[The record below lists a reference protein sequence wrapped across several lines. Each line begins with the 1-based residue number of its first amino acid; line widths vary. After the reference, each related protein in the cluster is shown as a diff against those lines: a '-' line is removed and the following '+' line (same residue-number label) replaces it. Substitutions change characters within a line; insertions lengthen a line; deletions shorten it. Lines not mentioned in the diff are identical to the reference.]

1 MSLKR
6 TITLLLLSP
15 AAILFAQD
23 DVLYNHGG
31 ELYIQENALLKIQGS
46 LVNENHTTSAVIS
59 NDGTIE
65 LDGDIENKTG
75 ATFGVHTND
84 ASKERAVK
92 FVGNGTQLIKGDFA
106 TPGQSGFYNL
116 VIDKASAADTVE
128 MRTEVLV
135 EGTLAFGSASIT
147 STYQPSD
154 FYTNN
159 NHKGLLKTYSAD
171 NDEFLL
177 NIQNGNPDAISGYPA
192 LEIDGAPST
201 GFVLTSGIRGSN
213 HGGLQRKVASAT
225 SYLFPVGTEGRG
237 FNGAMLNFTS
247 VPGNGNV
254 KTKFCEGTSNTIEN
268 TVGTISAFCVGCD
281 EDNPADNRGYNR
293 YFASNDCNGG
303 APQWVVFDHTAYN
316 HGYWSF
322 ESSNTGYQYDIEVFP
337 NTFPDDYANRNNSW
351 RVLKHEGP
359 YNEDP
364 SAEGTDWTGE
374 IESSVSNISDLTTFT
389 RNMGCYSGNGVPG
402 GSYTDFSHFTMG
414 MSGSGSA
421 LPVKLLYV
429 RAEPMGKHRIRVS
442 WATSLEINNDGFEV
456 HRSTDGVNFTKIGWV
471 DGHDNST
478 ITNYYNF
485 EDRGAEVGVTYYYRL
500 KQIDNDLKFEYSQV
514 VQAKLG
520 GDEVG
525 GFSLYPNPTANDV
538 FLNVVNPAGEI
549 TVRIYDTKGVRM
561 FENIFTVEQD
571 GVDQTVNIKA
581 SAFMPPGTYVITGST
596 NGRDFS
602 SKFVLQ

>member
-1 MSLKR
+1 MRLKR
-6 TITLLLLSP
+6 TIILLLLSP
-15 AAILFAQD
+15 AAVLFAQTNE
-23 DVLYNHGG
+23 LFNRGG
-31 ELYIQENALLKIQGS
+31 ELYIQENALLRIQGG
-46 LVNENHTTSAVIS
+46 LVSENHTTNASIN
-59 NDGTIE
+59 NDGIIE
-65 LDGDIENKTG
+65 LDGDIENKSG
-75 ATFGVHTND
+75 ATFAIHTNN

-92 FVGNGTQLIKGDFA
+92 FVGNGTQFIKGDFS

-116 VIDKASAADTVE
+116 VVDKASAADTVE
-128 MRTEVLV
+128 MQTSVLV
-135 EGTLAFGSASIT
+135 EGTLAFGTASIT

-159 NHKGLLKTYSAD
+159 NHKGLLKTYS
-171 NDEFLL
+171 NSDEFLL
-177 NIQNGNPDAISGYPA
+177 DIQNGNPDAISGFPT

-201 GFVLTSGIRGSN
+201 GFILTSGVRGSSN
-213 HGGLQRKVASAT
+213 GGVQRKINSAT
-225 SYLFPVGTEGRG
+225 SYLFPIGTEGRG
-237 FNGAMLNFTS
+237 FNGAMLNFNS
-247 VPGNGNV
+247 VPGNGSV
-254 KTKFCEGTSNTIEN
+254 KSKFCEGTSNTDDG
-268 TVGTISAFCVGCD
+268 TVGILAPFCVGCTG
-281 EDNPADNRGYNR
+281 EYPADNRGYNR
-293 YFASNDCNGG
+293 YFESNDCNGG
-303 APQWVVFDHTAYN
+303 NPQWVIFDHTAYN
-316 HGYWSF
+316 HGFWSF

-337 NTFPDDYANRNNSW
+337 NNFPDDYSNRNNSW

-359 YNEDP
+359 YGEDV
-364 SAEGTDWTGE
+364 SLATVDWTPE
-374 IESSVSNISDLTTFT
+374 IEGLISNISDLTTFT

-402 GSYTDFSHFTMG
+402 GTYTDFSHFTMG

-429 RAEPMGKHRIRVS
+429 RAEPLGKHRIRVS

-478 ITNYYNF
+478 VTNYYSF
-485 EDRGAEVGVTYYYRL
+485 EDRGAELGVTYYYRL

-520 GDEVG
+520 GDELN

-538 FLNVVNPAGEI
+538 FLNVSNPAGAI
-549 TVRIYDTKGVRM
+549 TVRVYNTQGVRV

-571 GVDQTVNIKA
+571 GVDQTVSIKA
-581 SAFMPPGTYVITGST
+581 SAAMPPGTYVITAAT
-596 NGRDFS
+596 NGKDFS

>member
-6 TITLLLLSP
+6 TIALLLLSP
-15 AAILFAQD
+15 AFIYAQD
-23 DVLYNHGG
+23 DVLYNRGG
-31 ELYIQENALLKIQGS
+31 DLYIQENGLLRIQGS
-46 LVNENHTTSAVIS
+46 LVNENNSFSASIN

-65 LDGDIENKTG
+65 LDGDIENLPG
-75 ATFGVHTND
+75 AAFRTHSNN

-92 FVGNGTQLIKGDFA
+92 FVGNGTQLIKGDFS

-128 MRTEVLV
+128 MRTPVLV

-147 STYQPSD
+147 STYHPTD

-159 NHKGLLKTYSAD
+159 NHKGLLKTYTQSG
-171 NDEFLL
+171 DEFLL
-177 NIQNGNPDAISGYPA
+177 DIQNGSPDAISGYPT
-192 LEIDGAPST
+192 LEIDGAPAT
-201 GFVLTSGIRGSN
+201 GFVLTSGTRGTNS
-213 HGGLQRKVASAT
+213 GGLQRKVASAT

-254 KTKFCEGTSNTIEN
+254 KTKFCDATSNTDGN
-268 TVGTISAFCVGCD
+268 TVGTISPFCDGCN
-281 EDNPADNRGYNR
+281 EDNPAKNGGYNR
-293 YFASNDCNGG
+293 YFPSNECNGG
-303 APQWVVFDHTAYN
+303 APQWLIFDHTAYN

-337 NTFPDDYANRNNSW
+337 NNFPDDYANRNSPW
-351 RVLKHEGP
+351 RLLKHEGP

-364 SAEGTDWTGE
+364 SLASVDWMPE
-374 IESSVSNISDLTTFT
+374 IESLVSDITDLTTFT
-389 RNMGCYSGNGVPG
+389 RNMGCYTGNGVPG
-402 GSYTDFSHFTMG
+402 GSYTDFSHFSMG
-414 MSGSGSA
+414 MSNSGGA
-421 LPVKLLYV
+421 LPVKLIYV

-478 ITNYYNF
+478 ITNYYSF
-485 EDRGAEVGVTYYYRL
+485 EDRGAELGVTYYYRL

-520 GDEVG
+520 GEEVG

-538 FLNVVNPAGEI
+538 FLNVSNPAGDI
-549 TVRIYDTKGVRM
+549 TVRIYDTKGQRV
-561 FENIFTVEQD
+561 FENIFTVEAD

-581 SAFMPPGTYVITGST
+581 SAAMPPGTYVITAST
-596 NGRDFS
+596 NDRDFS